1 MKFVLPILSLQL
13 SSQYP
18 RFLCQP
24 PICSPE
30 SSSTKVEHQA
40 GDCKHLCSK
49 VPLYLNGKMHC
60 VFGLLTPGMFL
71 AVHPILTSPK
81 ENNINISVL
90 KFVAQCGN
98 IGFRVY

>member
-1 MKFVLPILSLQL
+1 MKYFLPILSLQL

-18 RFLCQP
+18 LFLRQP
-24 PICSPE
+24 PICAPD

-60 VFGLLTPGMFL
+60 AFGLFTPGMTL
-71 AVHPILTSPK
+71 VVQPILTSPK

-90 KFVAQCGN
+90 KFVAQFGN